1 MKCISSVSFT
11 SGIYCSKRLTK
22 TRALKTQAFEDEIK
36 SRIRKVS
43 KPIQNFGLLVKP
55 TRDYLRMI
63 VTHYGDLGPPR
74 PSIRICESRDI
85 RRYPGLSTDHIT
97 SGKSSTVIAIAILP
111 CFV

>member
-1 MKCISSVSFT
+1 MKCISVSFP

-43 KPIQNFGLLVKP
+43 KPIQIFGLVIKRAP
-55 TRDYLRMI
+55 DYFRMI
-63 VTHYGDLGPPR
+63 ATRYGDLDPPR

-85 RRYPGLSTDHIT
+85 RRYPGLSTDHMT
-97 SGKSSTVIAIAILP
+97 SGISSTVIAIAILP
-111 CFV
+111 CLV

>member
-1 MKCISSVSFT
+1 MKVSSVSFT
-11 SGIYCSKRLTK
+11 LGIYCSKRLTK
-22 TRALKTQAFEDEIK
+22 TQALKTQAFEDEIK

-43 KPIQNFGLLVKP
+43 KPIQNFGLVVKRL
-55 TRDYLRMI
+55 RDYLRI
-63 VTHYGDLGPPR
+63 LVTCYGNLDPPR

-97 SGKSSTVIAIAILP
+97 SGMSSTVIAIAILP